1 MSLLG
6 WSIGGLCFGVG
17 LAAALMARARAPMFP
32 SFALPLVW
40 LLALVAFSLTLPSEP
55 APYFREGGVLGWGV
69 LTATGLWLMG
79 AFVGSRLGWEWLGA
93 LLPMSAPVL
102 ALALA
107 RNDLLPAL
115 WGVGIATG
123 LMWTLLGRAWASVAG
138 AALSVLALSWTTGLA
153 PIAGAPLWF
162 GVCVAGAGLTAF
174 GLATMLARAGRTG
187 WRYSYILLFGGF
199 AVTAVGY
206 RLAGSDAPWL
216 QLTLMTLVAATLA
229 RGLAGSELWSRYALM
244 VWVGLL
250 ASAFATMRG
259 YGVAVCALIASLHA
273 LVMSHREFTAT
284 TDHENALYTAGALLL
299 TSVLGFRLFTL
310 TYPLQVPRADLYLY
324 FTLLAFLIALV
335 GLGALGLWWSQ
346 RGEGSPLWRSVLA
359 GFWAI
364 AAPLAL
370 TAVFTERAAAG
381 WSVGA
386 LSAALSAYL
395 YGNRLFGWLA
405 PLAML
410 GLIILLPLGNLAATV
425 ADMPR
430 TVRLGVAIGLAVAA
444 ALTALVIAV
453 ADRAP
458 HSPD

>member
-40 LLALVAFSLTLPSEP
+40 LLALAAFSLTLPSEP

-93 LLPMSAPVL
+93 LLPMGAPVL
-102 ALALA
+102 ALVLA
-107 RNDLLPAL
+107 RNDLPPAL

-123 LMWTLLGRAWASVAG
+123 LMWTLLGRAWAPTAG
-138 AALSVLALSWTTGLA
+138 VALSVLALSWTTGLA
-153 PIAGAPLWF
+153 PIAGASLWF
-162 GVCVAGAGLTAF
+162 GVCVAGAGLAAF
-174 GLATMLARAGRTG
+174 GLATMLARTGRTG

-199 AVTAVGY
+199 ALTAVGY

-216 QLTLMTLVAATLA
+216 QLTLLTLVAATLA
-229 RGLAGSELWSRYALM
+229 RGLSGSELWSRYALL

-259 YGVAVCALIASLHA
+259 YGVAVCALMASLHA

-346 RGEGSPLWRSVLA
+346 RGEGSPLWRSALA

-430 TVRLGVAIGLAVAA
+430 AVRLGVAIGLAVAA

-453 ADRAP
+453 ADREPKA
-458 HSPD
+458 

>member
-17 LAAALMARARAPMFP
+17 LVAALMARARAPMFP

-40 LLALVAFSLTLPSEP
+40 LLALVAFSLTLPSAP

-79 AFVGSRLGWEWLGA
+79 VFVGSRLGWEWLGA

-102 ALALA
+102 ALLLA

-138 AALSVLALSWTTGLA
+138 VALSVLALSWTTGLA

-162 GVCVAGAGLTAF
+162 GVCMAGAGLAAF
-174 GLATMLARAGRTG
+174 GLATVLARTGRTG

-199 AVTAVGY
+199 TLTAVGY

-229 RGLAGSELWSRYALM
+229 RGLAGSELWSRYALL

-458 HSPD
+458 NSPD